1 MPLPPLS
8 EQRAI
13 ARVLRTVDKK
23 LQAEEARKQA
33 LEALFKSL
41 LNNLMTGKI
50 RVKDVVLLMLEKGK
64 GCHSLMLGVIKKL
77 TGRDY

>member
-50 RVKDVVLLMLEKGK
+50 RVRMLFCLMLEKGK
-64 GCHSLMLGVIKKL
+64 GMSLIDVGVIKKL